1 MNPFTILSAVQQDYL
16 TYVQTF
22 QRFQNPQ
29 IRDWV
34 LERVR
39 SGTLLWKPPFIQ
51 VSRPSSNTP
60 YTWWAVTRKLTTR
73 GPYNSRCPTR
83 RCRN

>member
-1 MNPFTILSAVQQDYL
+1 VNPFTILSAVQRDYL

-22 QRFQNPQ
+22 QQFQNPQ

-51 VSRPSSNTP
+51 GDILRE
-60 YTWWAVTRKLTTR
+60 
-73 GPYNSRCPTR
+73 
-83 RCRN
+83 